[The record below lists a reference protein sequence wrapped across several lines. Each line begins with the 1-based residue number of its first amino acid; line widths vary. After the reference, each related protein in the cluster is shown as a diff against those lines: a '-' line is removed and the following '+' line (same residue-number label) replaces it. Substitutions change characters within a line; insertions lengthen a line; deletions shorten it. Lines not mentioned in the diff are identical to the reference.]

1 MTVYSISQSPSPR
14 ESDAQR
20 QRERERMLRA
30 VGFDAALRR
39 DIVLQAWLSEETD
52 MGCQVH
58 LQTETEGGGELP
70 RGADGGLVGSLM
82 PTIHIVV

>member
-14 ESDAQR
+14 ESDAQW
-20 QRERERMLRA
+20 QREAERMLRA
-30 VGFDAALRR
+30 VGLDVAMRR
-39 DIVLQAWLSEETD
+39 EIVQQTRLHEETD

-58 LQTETEGGGELP
+58 LQAEAEGGGELP

-82 PTIHIVV
+82 PTVHIVV

>member
-1 MTVYSISQSPSPR
+1 MTVYSISQSLSPR

-30 VGFDAALRR
+30 VGLDAALRR
-39 DIVLQAWLSEETD
+39 DIVLQARLSEETD
-52 MGCQVH
+52 VGCQVV
-58 LQTETEGGGELP
+58 LQAKADRGGELP